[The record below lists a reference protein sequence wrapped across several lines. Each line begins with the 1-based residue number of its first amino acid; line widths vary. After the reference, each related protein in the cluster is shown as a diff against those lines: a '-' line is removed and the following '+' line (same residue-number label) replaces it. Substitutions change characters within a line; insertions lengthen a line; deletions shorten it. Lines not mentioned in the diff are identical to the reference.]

1 MSTYYHQGSQ
11 SEYFYYF
18 LHFTDNLKLFFPFEL
33 KRRKI
38 TKTFVLLPS
47 QLKNIMLEKLK
58 QFKERHPFT
67 ALMLIAIAVRIL
79 VVIFVPGFG
88 SNRELQ
94 HTTLFIGF
102 LEKMKSVFG
111 IEDSS
116 KQGLMFLSRALYATV
131 SLFTV
136 SMVYRICDLTS
147 NKQNAWLLALIPAIC
162 IVMPSF
168 GIIENASA
176 FLGLPLMLYGANVV
190 LRQEVLRQN
199 NLKENVHRTS
209 FLIAGLM
216 LGFGI
221 CVWYES
227 AFVVLCI
234 LLILCIKRNFK
245 GALMTF
251 VGMILSIA
259 FIWLLLIILN
269 VNPVNYIRL

>member
-1 MSTYYHQGSQ
+1 MFQK
-11 SEYFYYF
+11 
-18 LHFTDNLKLFFPFEL
+18 LKL
-33 KRRKI
+33 
-38 TKTFVLLPS
+38 
-47 QLKNIMLEKLK
+47 
-58 QFKERHPFT
+58 FKERHPFT

-88 SNRELQ
+88 SNREMQ

-102 LEKMKSVFG
+102 LEKMKSILG
-111 IEDSS
+111 IEDASG
-116 KQGLMFLSRALYATV
+116 QGLMFLSRALYATV

-147 NKQNAWLLALIPAIC
+147 NKENAWLLALIPTFC
-162 IVMPSF
+162 IIMPSF

-176 FLGLPLMLYGANVV
+176 FLGLPLVLYGANVV

-199 NLKENVHRTS
+199 NLTDNVHRTS

-227 AFVVLCI
+227 VFLVFCI
-234 LLILCIKRNFK
+234 LLILCIRRNFK
-245 GALMTF
+245 GAVMTLLG
-251 VGMILSIA
+251 VIISIA
-259 FIWLLLIILN
+259 FVSLLLTILD
-269 VNPVNYIRL
+269 VNPMNYIKL

>member
-1 MSTYYHQGSQ
+1 MFQK
-11 SEYFYYF
+11 
-18 LHFTDNLKLFFPFEL
+18 LKL
-33 KRRKI
+33 
-38 TKTFVLLPS
+38 
-47 QLKNIMLEKLK
+47 
-58 QFKERHPFT
+58 FKERHPFT

-88 SNRELQ
+88 SNREVQ

-102 LEKMKSVFG
+102 LEKMKSILG
-111 IEDSS
+111 IEDASG
-116 KQGLMFLSRALYATV
+116 QGLMFLSRALYAAV

-147 NKQNAWLLALIPAIC
+147 NKENAWLLALIPTFC
-162 IVMPSF
+162 IIMPSF

-199 NLKENVHRTS
+199 NLTDNVHRTS

-227 AFVVLCI
+227 AFIVFCI
-234 LLILCIKRNFK
+234 LLILCIRSNFK
-245 GALMTF
+245 GALMTLLG
-251 VGMILSIA
+251 VIISIA
-259 FIWLLLIILN
+259 FVSLLLTILN
-269 VNPVNYIRL
+269 VNPMNYIKL

>member
-1 MSTYYHQGSQ
+1 
-11 SEYFYYF
+11 
-18 LHFTDNLKLFFPFEL
+18 
-33 KRRKI
+33 
-38 TKTFVLLPS
+38 
-47 QLKNIMLEKLK
+47 MLQRFK

-67 ALMLIAIAVRIL
+67 ALMLIAIAIRVI

-88 SNRELQ
+88 SNRDLQ

-102 LEKMKSVFG
+102 LEKMKSLLG
-111 IEDSS
+111 IGQS
-116 KQGLMFLSRALYATV
+116 QGMMLLSRSLYAIV

-147 NKQNAWLLALIPAIC
+147 DKQSAWLLALIPAISC
-162 IVMPSF
+162 VMPSF

-176 FLGLPLMLYGANVV
+176 FLGLPLLLYGSNVI

-227 AFVVLCI
+227 AFLVLSI

-245 GALMTF
+245 GTLMTLL
-251 VGMILSIA
+251 GIIISIA
-259 FIWLLLIILN
+259 FVWLLLIILN
-269 VNPVNYIRL
+269 VNPLNYIRL

>member
-1 MSTYYHQGSQ
+1 
-11 SEYFYYF
+11 
-18 LHFTDNLKLFFPFEL
+18 
-33 KRRKI
+33 
-38 TKTFVLLPS
+38 
-47 QLKNIMLEKLK
+47 MLQRFK

-67 ALMLIAIAVRIL
+67 TLMLIAIAIRVI

-94 HTTLFIGF
+94 HPTLFIGF
-102 LEKMKSVFG
+102 LDKVKSWFG
-111 IEDSS
+111 ISET
-116 KQGLMFLSRALYATV
+116 QGMMLLSRSLYAIV

-136 SMVYRICDLTS
+136 SKVYRICDLTS
-147 NKQNAWLLALIPAIC
+147 NKQNAWLLALIPAFSI
-162 IVMPSF
+162 IMPSF
-168 GIIENASA
+168 GIIENTSA
-176 FLGLPLMLYGANVV
+176 FLGLPLLLYGSNVI

-216 LGFGI
+216 LGLGI

-227 AFVVLCI
+227 VFIVLSI
-234 LLILCIKRNFK
+234 LLILCVRRNFK

-251 VGMILSIA
+251 LGIVISIA

-269 VNPVNYIRL
+269 VDPLNYIRL

>member
-1 MSTYYHQGSQ
+1 MFQ
-11 SEYFYYF
+11 
-18 LHFTDNLKLFFPFEL
+18 
-33 KRRKI
+33 
-38 TKTFVLLPS
+38 
-47 QLKNIMLEKLK
+47 KLK
-58 QFKERHPFT
+58 QFKEKHPFT

-94 HTTLFIGF
+94 HPTLFIGF
-102 LEKMKSVFG
+102 LDKMKSLLGVG
-111 IEDSS
+111 QS
-116 KQGLMFLSRALYATV
+116 QPMMLLSRTLYAMV

-136 SMVYRICDLTS
+136 SMVYRICDLIS
-147 NKQNAWLLALIPAIC
+147 NKKNAWLLALIPAFCC
-162 IVMPSF
+162 IMPSF
-168 GIIENASA
+168 GIVENASA

-190 LRQEVLRQN
+190 LRQQILRQN
-199 NLKENVHRTS
+199 NLNDNVHRTS

-227 AFVVLCI
+227 LFIVFSI
-234 LLILCIKRNFK
+234 LLLICLKRNFK

-251 VGMILSIA
+251 IGVVASIA

-269 VNPVNYIRL
+269 VNPLNYIKL